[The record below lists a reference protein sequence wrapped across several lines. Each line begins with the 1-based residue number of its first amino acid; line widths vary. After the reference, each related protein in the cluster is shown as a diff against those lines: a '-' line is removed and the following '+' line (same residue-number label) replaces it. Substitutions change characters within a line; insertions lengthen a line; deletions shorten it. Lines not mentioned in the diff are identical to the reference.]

1 MISAPVALAFTA
13 GMVAA
18 FNPCGFSLLP
28 AYIGAFVAGD
38 KTDTRVDQRILRA
51 VGVAAA
57 VSVGFVLVFGA
68 AGLVID
74 QIAGGARRQL
84 PWVTIAIGAL
94 LVVMGLATVAGWKP
108 RLAVQGPN
116 LAAGRNGVTAM
127 IGYGA
132 TYAVAS
138 LSCTL
143 GPFLAVTGAAITQST
158 VQGIATYASY
168 ALGMGV
174 IILAISVAAAVAHT
188 TVTGQMRRF
197 SRVAPRVGGMLMVLA
212 GSYAIWYGRW
222 ELAVYNGDLRGDR
235 VIDTIEDFRLG
246 IVTTIEQIG
255 AGRLALLVIVAVAAT
270 VAVVRYGRGRPAP
283 SEASLMGSRE
293 PSKDRNLV

>member
-18 FNPCGFSLLP
+18 FNPCGFSLVP
-28 AYIGAFVAGD
+28 AYIGAFVSGD
-38 KTDTRVDQRILRA
+38 KTATRVDQRVLRA

-94 LVVMGLATVAGWKP
+94 LVVTGVATVAGWKP

-116 LAAGRNGVTAM
+116 LAAGRRGIPAM
-127 IGYGA
+127 VGYGA

-158 VQGIATYASY
+158 AQGVATYASY
-168 ALGMGV
+168 GIGMGV
-174 IILAISVAAAVAHT
+174 
-188 TVTGQMRRF
+188 
-197 SRVAPRVGGMLMVLA
+197 
-212 GSYAIWYGRW
+212 
-222 ELAVYNGDLRGDR
+222 
-235 VIDTIEDFRLG
+235 
-246 IVTTIEQIG
+246 
-255 AGRLALLVIVAVAAT
+255 
-270 VAVVRYGRGRPAP
+270 
-283 SEASLMGSRE
+283 
-293 PSKDRNLV
+293 